1 MRYGIFFL
9 AALALLMLAP
19 AVAHAQ
25 TPGYARPATLP
36 YASVALAAD
45 NDPEE
50 SAFYTAGMDQLLWGT
65 AVVGGAFIIGLLAG
79 GSLSSAFGAVG
90 AVAISY
96 ALLP

>member
-1 MRYGIFFL
+1 MRYGISFL

-19 AVAHAQ
+19 AVVHAQ
-25 TPGYARPATLP
+25 TPSYARPATLP

-45 NDPEE
+45 TDPEDV
-50 SAFYTAGMDQLLWGT
+50 AFFNPDMDQLLWGSV
-65 AVVGGAFIIGLLAG
+65 VVGGAFVIGLLAG
-79 GSLSSAFGAVG
+79 GSLSSAVAAVG